1 MLFKRAYYEL
11 KPFVP
16 LALRVAFRRWR
27 ARRRR
32 VAYASD
38 WPIKKGSEQP
48 PPGWRGWPDGKR
60 FAFVLTHDVEGK
72 IGLDRCRQL
81 MELEASLGFRSS
93 FNFIPEGDYSTP
105 KELRDQLTAKGF
117 EVGVHDLKHD
127 GKLYLSRKTFKAC
140 AERINHYLK
149 EWNAVGFRSGF
160 MHHNLNWLHDLNILY
175 DASTFDTDPFEP
187 QPDGV
192 DTIFPFLVNG
202 PGRRAYVE
210 IPYTLLQDFNLFV
223 ILREKT
229 INIWKTKLDW
239 IVEQGGMAHL
249 DTHPDYM
256 SFIPMN
262 ISAYEYDLSLYS
274 EILVYVRD
282 RYKESYWNALP
293 HQIAEFSRAAS
304 TITNS
309 IPRGAMPK

>member
-1 MLFKRAYYEL
+1 
-11 KPFVP
+11 
-16 LALRVAFRRWR
+16 
-27 ARRRR
+27 
-32 VAYASD
+32 
-38 WPIKKGSEQP
+38 
-48 PPGWRGWPDGKR
+48 
-60 FAFVLTHDVEGK
+60 
-72 IGLDRCRQL
+72 

-127 GKLYLSRKTFKAC
+127 GKLYLSRKIFKAC

-210 IPYTLLQDFNLFV
+210 IPYTLLQDFSLFV

-229 INIWKTKLDW
+229 IDIWKTKLDW
-239 IVEQGGMAHL
+239 IVEHGGMAHL